1 MQKITRIMLVI
12 VLIMVLIVL
21 SLDYFGFHGT
31 ILLDRVG
38 NGAIVNVLDAIGGL
52 FQGQSSGT
60 NLLFMAVIAIGLAA
74 AFFAII
80 YKFIQG

>member
-52 FQGQSSGT
+52 FHGQSSGT

>member
-1 MQKITRIMLVI
+1 MQKIYRILLSI
-12 VLIMVLIVL
+12 ILIMVVFIIF
-21 SLDYFGFHGT
+21 LDYFGFHGT

-38 NGAIVNVLDAIGGL
+38 GGFIVNGLDIIGGL
-52 FQGQSSGT
+52 FQGQGAGA
-60 NLLFMAVIAIGLAA
+60 NMLFMAVIAIGLAA

>member
-1 MQKITRIMLVI
+1 MQKIYRILLSI
-12 VLIMVLIVL
+12 ILIMVIFIIF
-21 SLDYFGFHGT
+21 LDYFGFHGT

-38 NGAIVNVLDAIGGL
+38 GSDIVKGLDIIGGL
-52 FQGQSSGT
+52 FQGQGAGA